1 MPMFNG
7 PVDERRV
14 GRIRVIAPGPQSL
27 IQDGGR
33 TGFQKLGVSVSG
45 AVDVDALNTGNR
57 LVGNNPDA
65 AAIEILLG
73 GAEFV
78 FERTAVFALTGAET
92 GATLDGVPLARNV
105 SYSAHAAARLVLGMT
120 GPGQGLRAY
129 LAVAGG
135 IDTPEVL
142 GSRSTHVASE
152 IGGVDG
158 RALTAGD
165 SLQIGEPPDAATSGN
180 VFTSTGEGVKVPG
193 SASGSREFSELPA
206 VNVRVVLGPQDDEF
220 SPNGIRTFLNS
231 TYVVTDQSNRQGLR
245 LDGPEVESRTGR
257 YDIVSDAVV
266 NGSIQVPG
274 DGRPIVLLADRQ
286 TTGGYAKIATVA
298 TADLP
303 LLGQAAPGTS
313 ITFASISVE
322 ESQELLA
329 ARSKRVLDP
338 EPGRVVD
345 PFSVRVDDQH
355 VSVGVV
361 ENETARFDHVTHI
374 ARIAQIAQIDGVA
387 YPISAERY
395 TPAE

>member
-1 MPMFNG
+1 MVSTVP
-7 PVDERRV
+7 ERSIEERPDNL
-14 GRIRVIAPGPQSL
+14 IRVIAPGPLSMV
-27 IQDGGR
+27 QDGGR

-45 AVDVDALNTGNR
+45 AADSDALNVGNR
-57 LVGNNPDA
+57 LVGNDPDDA
-65 AAIEILLG
+65 AVEILLG

-78 FERTAVFALTGAET
+78 FEQTAIFALTGAET
-92 GATLDGVPLARNV
+92 SATLDGVPLARNV
-105 SYSAHAAARLVLGMT
+105 SYSAHASARLVLEMA
-120 GPGQGLRAY
+120 GPGHGLRAY

-135 IDTPEVL
+135 INTPRVL

-158 RALTAGD
+158 RALAAGD
-165 SLQIGEPPDAATSGN
+165 SLQIGAPSDAATSGN
-180 VFTSTGEGVKVPG
+180 VFSDPG
-193 SASGSREFSELPA
+193 SASASQDFSEPPESPEL
-206 VNVRVVLGPQDDEF
+206 NVRVVLGPQDDEF
-220 SPNGIRTFLNS
+220 SPEGIETFLNS

-266 NGSIQVPG
+266 NGSVQVPG

-298 TADLP
+298 SVDLP
-303 LLGQAAPGTS
+303 KLGQAPPGTS
-313 ITFASISVE
+313 ITFAAISVE

-329 ARSKRVLDP
+329 ARSKRVLDT
-338 EPGRVVD
+338 ELGRIVD
-345 PFSVRVDDQH
+345 PISVRVNDQH
-355 VSVGVV
+355 VSVGVI
-361 ENETARFDHVTHI
+361 ESETAPLDRRTDI
-374 ARIAQIAQIDGVA
+374 ARIARTAQINGVA

>member
-1 MPMFNG
+1 MPMFNR

-14 GRIRVIAPGPQSL
+14 GRIRVIVPGPQSL

-45 AVDVDALNTGNR
+45 AVDIDALNTGNR

-78 FERTAVFALTGAET
+78 FDQTAIFALTGAET

-105 SYSAHAAARLVLGMT
+105 SYSAHAAARLALGTT

-135 IDTPEVL
+135 INTPQVL

-152 IGGVDG
+152 IGGVNG
-158 RALTAGD
+158 RALAAGD
-165 SLQIGEPPDAATSGN
+165 SLEIGEPPDDATSGN
-180 VFTSTGEGVKVPG
+180 VFPGIGAGVPG
-193 SASGSREFSELPA
+193 SASTSQVFSETPA
-206 VNVRVVLGPQDDEF
+206 VNVRVVLGPQDDAF
-220 SPNGIRTFLNS
+220 SDEGIRTFLS
-231 TYVVTDQSNRQGLR
+231 SKYVVTDQSNRQGLR
-245 LDGPEVESRTGR
+245 LDGPEIASRTGR

-266 NGSIQVPG
+266 NGSVQVPG
-274 DGRPIVLLADRQ
+274 DGRPIILLADRQ

-298 TADLP
+298 SVDLP
-303 LLGQAAPGTS
+303 MLGQAPPGTS
-313 ITFASISVE
+313 IAFAAISVE
-322 ESQELLA
+322 EAQELLA
-329 ARSKRVLDP
+329 ARSKRVL
-338 EPGRVVD
+338 ESALGRVVD
-345 PFSVRVDDQH
+345 PFSVRVNDQD
-355 VSVGVV
+355 VSIGIV
-361 ENETARFDHVTHI
+361 ENEAIEQTDVDRVAM
-374 ARIAQIAQIDGVA
+374 IAQVNGVA